1 MHNASRSLQR
11 RVSTIQSGEPIADDD
26 VFELPLLEKHAL
38 YHPPHPV
45 FLLLLRIYNLRTCH
59 PLHKTSSL
67 VGMFVLL
74 YFNTYT
80 SILAQASVLSFK
92 KRVLCVVC
100 SVLCVQVVLWVQ
112 QHPQQSMACLVP
124 SGKNGLTGQT
134 HFSRTDDGREVWISD
149 SGSTM
154 RMTAGS
160 TGMYGCFPSPGD
172 NDQVILG
179 GLAMLPIA
187 C

>member
-80 SILAQASVLSFK
+80 SILAQASVLIFK
-92 KRVLCVVC
+92 TCVACNVQCVVC
-100 SVLCVQVVLWVQ
+100 SAFHTNCNVGAPEFLNCPGILRTASQTRNNVSW
-112 QHPQQSMACLVP
+112 SCLFGGRIPPP
-124 SGKNGLTGQT
+124 SI
-134 HFSRTDDGREVWISD
+134 HVIE
-149 SGSTM
+149 
-154 RMTAGS
+154 
-160 TGMYGCFPSPGD
+160 D
-172 NDQVILG
+172 NE
-179 GLAMLPIA
+179 
-187 C
+187 